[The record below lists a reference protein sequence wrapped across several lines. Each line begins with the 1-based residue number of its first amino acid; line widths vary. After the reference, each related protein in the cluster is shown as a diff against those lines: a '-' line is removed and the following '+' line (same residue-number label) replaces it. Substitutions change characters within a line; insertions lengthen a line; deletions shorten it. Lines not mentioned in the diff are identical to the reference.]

1 MPDNSRTVH
10 AVLSNNSST
19 LHWVR
24 QNLHSSHCVDQN
36 NPLVDLAGK
45 ESDVT
50 QQSLKHHESSPNNFS
65 RQVRESP
72 QFLFILSCFFLVFS
86 CPPLPSLFSRF
97 SIFVFSLFFFL
108 FSCLFSCFLLFQ
120 NFMLRLFFLDCF
132 FLLWGSSPLW
142 GFLFFSVLSF
152 RYLFHHLGFLV
163 AIWLCLVGSCQSV
176 LSFESSYSLSCIRTH
191 AHSHVLPL
199 KPAESV

>member
-10 AVLSNNSST
+10 AVLSNNCST

-50 QQSLKHHESSPNNFS
+50 DQSLKHHESSPNNFS

-72 QFLFILSCFFLVFS
+72 QFLFILSCVFLVFS

-97 SIFVFSLFFFL
+97 SIFVFSLFFF
-108 FSCLFSCFLLFQ
+108 SFLLFV
-120 NFMLRLFFLDCF
+120 FLFSFVSKFHVTFVFSRLFF
-132 FLLWGSSPLW
+132 SSF
-142 GFLFFSVLSF
+142 GFFSSLGFSLLFCFVLS
-152 RYLFHHLGFLV
+152 LFVSPFGF
-163 AIWLCLVGSCQSV
+163 SCGNMVVSCWFLSV
-176 LSFESSYSLSCIRTH
+176 SPQF
-191 AHSHVLPL
+191 
-199 KPAESV
+199 